1 MDCRKLVLKPVHHDG
16 EYPCLMVRKALCSSI
31 SESST
36 APELRYCGTNLCS
49 LKGLLLL
56 LFPQILLQMKR
67 TSICNAVEAILFCK
81 DTVKRIDI
89 L

>member
-1 MDCRKLVLKPVHHDG
+1 MDCRKHVLKSVHHDG
-16 EYPCLMVRKALCSSI
+16 NIPVFWCGRPCAHQYQKVPQHRM
-31 SESST
+31 
-36 APELRYCGTNLCS
+36 RYCGTNLCS
-49 LKGLLLL
+49 LTGLLLL

-67 TSICNAVEAILFCK
+67 TSLCNAVEAILFCK